1 MSKSKSETKG
11 QKNNGKDGVLV
22 FLRNNVKGFLGIFG
36 IILILVATILPAI
49 SFNYSET
56 AWTESPRELMWNGDQ
71 IDPESDTT
79 VVSYDE
85 AKAAET
91 WDPFLTDPLTPDL
104 ILYLAAIIVILGI
117 LLRAFGIRTNRPGY
131 EKGARHTLQLA
142 FVLLWVAIGVL
153 FLFFL
158 NIQTSSRG
166 IDFPKSLGAILA
178 ALGSISLVPLT
189 SPYDSEASGDQK
201 K

>member
-1 MSKSKSETKG
+1 M
-11 QKNNGKDGVLV
+11 
-22 FLRNNVKGFLGIFG
+22 KGFLAIFG
-36 IILILVATILPAI
+36 VILILIATTLPAI

-56 AWTESPRELMWNGDQ
+56 AWMEYPRDLMWNGDQ

-79 VVSYDE
+79 AVSYDE

-91 WDPFLTDPLTPDL
+91 WDPFLTDPLKPDL
-104 ILYLAAIIVILGI
+104 ILYLAAIIAALGI
-117 LLRAFGIRTNRPGY
+117 LLRALGIRANKPRY

-142 FVLLWVAIGVL
+142 FTLLWVAIGVL

-158 NIQTSSRG
+158 NIQSSSRG
-166 IDFPKSLGAILA
+166 IDVANSLGAILA
-178 ALGSISLVPLT
+178 AIGSISLVPLT
-189 SPYDSEASGDQK
+189 SPHDFQAPGERKILDDLK